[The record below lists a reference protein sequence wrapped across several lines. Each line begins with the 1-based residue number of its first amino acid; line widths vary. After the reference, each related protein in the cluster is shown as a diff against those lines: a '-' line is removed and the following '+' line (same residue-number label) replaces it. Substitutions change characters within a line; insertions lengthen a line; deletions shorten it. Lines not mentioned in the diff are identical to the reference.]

1 MPQIS
6 QGLNPMRSTAIQLA
20 KLYADFTGAG
30 AAAPT
35 VSATTVLGARD
46 NYATTREGNATTIV
60 RNGAGDYTLTF
71 PTAPPSAAKVMS
83 IVPVAYGATSG
94 IGASLQSWAVTSGR
108 LVVNVK
114 TWTQPGVAT
123 DLANGTDF
131 LRLSI
136 EADLSNS

>member
-6 QGLNPMRSTAIQLA
+6 QGINPVRSTAIQLA

-30 AAAPT
+30 AGAPT

-60 RNGAGDYTLTF
+60 RNGAGDYTFTL
-71 PTAPPSAAKVMS
+71 PTAPPSAAKVMD
-83 IVPVAYGATSG
+83 VDAVARGTTSG
-94 IGASLQSWAVTSGR
+94 IQATVQSWAVTSGR
-108 LVVNVK
+108 LVLNIK
-114 TWTQPGVAT
+114 TWIPNGTAT
-123 DLANGTDF
+123 DLASGVDF
-131 LRLSI
+131 LRISI